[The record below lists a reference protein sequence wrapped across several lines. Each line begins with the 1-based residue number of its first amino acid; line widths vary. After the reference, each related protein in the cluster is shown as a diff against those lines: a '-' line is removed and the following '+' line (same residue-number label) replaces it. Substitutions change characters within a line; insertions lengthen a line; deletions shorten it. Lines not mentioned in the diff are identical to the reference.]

1 MKITKIIERILATI
15 PIMLGVALIVFLFMR
30 LTPGDPIDLMM
41 GDGGN
46 VSEAEEAALRSEL
59 NLDQPLHIQLKDY
72 FFQLL
77 QGDLGES
84 FKKSRP
90 VSELIAETL
99 PATIELALA
108 AVFVSALIGIPMG
121 VYSAVKQNS
130 LIDRLGMGGSFLG
143 ISMPPFWLGIVLI
156 LIFSVTF
163 GLTPVKGRL
172 DFEFTIPTVTGM
184 YLVDSLLAGDF
195 AAFRNALSHLIL
207 PALTLGSSM
216 AAIVARITRSSMI
229 ETLKSDYVVLAR
241 AKGLPEWKVI
251 TVHALRN
258 ALIPTVTIIGLE
270 IGVMLSGNMIVETVF
285 GWPGLGRLAVDGIF
299 NRDYTLVQG
308 VVMFYAFVFVIANL
322 LVDIVY
328 TYLNPKLRV

>member
-1 MKITKIIERILATI
+1 MKLIKIIERILATI

-41 GDGGN
+41 GEGN
-46 VSEAEEAALRSEL
+46 VSEAEESALRSQM

-72 FFQLL
+72 VLQLV
-77 QGDLGES
+77 QGDMGES
-84 FKKSRP
+84 FKKNRP
-90 VSELIAETL
+90 VSELIGETL

-108 AVFVSALIGIPMG
+108 AVFISAIIGIPLG

-130 LIDRLGMGGSFLG
+130 LIDRIGMGGSFLG
-143 ISMPPFWLGIVLI
+143 ISMPPFWLGIVMI
-156 LIFSVTF
+156 LIFSVF
-163 GLTPVKGRL
+163 MGITPVKGRL
-172 DFEFTIPTVTGM
+172 DFEYTIPTITGM
-184 YLVDSLLAGDF
+184 YVIDSLIIGDF
-195 AAFRNALSHLIL
+195 AAFKNALSHLFL
-207 PALTLGSSM
+207 PALTLGASM

-229 ETLKSDYVVLAR
+229 ETLKADYVILAR

-322 LVDIVY
+322 MVDIIY

>member
-1 MKITKIIERILATI
+1 MKLVKIIERILATI

-41 GDGGN
+41 GEGN
-46 VSEAEEAALRSEL
+46 VSEAEESALRSQM

-72 FFQLL
+72 VLQLL
-77 QGDLGES
+77 QGDMGDS
-84 FKKSRP
+84 FKKNRP

-108 AVFVSALIGIPMG
+108 AVFISAVIGIPLG

-130 LIDRLGMGGSFLG
+130 LIDRIGMGGSFLG
-143 ISMPPFWLGIVLI
+143 ISMPPFWLGIVMI
-156 LIFSVTF
+156 LVFSVF
-163 GLTPVKGRL
+163 MGITPVKGRL
-172 DFEFTIPTVTGM
+172 DFEYTIPTITGM
-184 YLVDSLLAGDF
+184 YVIDSLIIGDL
-195 AAFRNALSHLIL
+195 AAFKNSLSHLFL
-207 PALTLGSSM
+207 PALTLGASM

-229 ETLKSDYVVLAR
+229 DTLKADYVVLAR

-322 LVDIVY
+322 MVDIIY